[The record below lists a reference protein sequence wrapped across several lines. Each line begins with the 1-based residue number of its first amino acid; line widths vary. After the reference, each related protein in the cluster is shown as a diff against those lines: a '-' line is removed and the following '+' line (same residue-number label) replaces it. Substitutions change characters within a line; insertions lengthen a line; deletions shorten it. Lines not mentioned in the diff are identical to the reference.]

1 MDLPLP
7 PSGLNK
13 TLQIEAAS
21 SSYTSVDLCHH
32 LHGATFKKENIL
44 HSYAREN
51 PKIPKGTHAA
61 ITGLTNSLS
70 VSREIIS
77 I

>member
-13 TLQIEAAS
+13 TLKMKAAS

-32 LHGATFKKENIL
+32 LHGATFKKESIL
-44 HSYAREN
+44 HSFAREN
-51 PKIPKGTHAA
+51 LKIPNGT
-61 ITGLTNSLS
+61 LLL
-70 VSREIIS
+70 R
-77 I
+77 